1 MALTKLNNQSIAA
14 LTDFNLSTDDLPVG
28 SVLQVVSAATG
39 ADTTFS
45 STSYTT
51 MIGAT
56 ITPTA
61 TSSKILVIYNINSTW
76 KSAAA
81 NNDEANCYLHKNGTG
96 LIHLDGI
103 TPYNQALI
111 GNSAGSVAGTYLDSP
126 NTTSA
131 TTYDFRVSM
140 SNGSLRVNTEG
151 GTSAMT
157 LLEIAG

>member
-14 LTDFNLSTDDLPVG
+14 LTDFNLSADDMPSG

-45 STSYTT
+45 SSSYTN

-56 ITPTA
+56 ITPT
-61 TSSKILVIYNINSTW
+61 TSSSKILVIYNVNSTW
-76 KSAAA
+76 KPGSETSA
-81 NNDEANCYLHKNGTG
+81 EANCYLYKNGSG

-103 TPYNQALI
+103 TPYNNAAI
-111 GNSAGSVAGTYLDSP
+111 GNSAGSIAGTYLDSP

-131 TTYDFRVSM
+131 ITYEFRISM
-140 SNGSLRVNTEG
+140 SSGSLRINTEG